1 MWGKLIELILRNYDT
16 SFSVLS
22 RGVEGEKPYFRSK
35 REAMEHEE
43 SDKIDLEGGGLCKEG
58 N

>member
-1 MWGKLIELILRNYDT
+1 MILRNYDT